1 MSTPEENFETAID
14 ESSEREARLQAIGVL
29 ETANECDSLA
39 DIVTKEDLDEQYREE
54 ALDGLGHPQCRS
66 TLEVLVDDGDL
77 TESLREHA
85 ESLLSETPDDAGAG
99 P

>member
-14 ESSEREARLQAIGVL
+14 ESSEREARQQAIDTL

-39 DIVTKEDLDEQYREE
+39 EIAAKEDIDEGIRER
-54 ALDGLGHPQCRS
+54 ALESLAHPQCKAR
-66 TLEVLVDDGDL
+66 LQALVDDGEL
-77 TESLREHA
+77 TESLEERG
-85 ESLLSETPDDAGAG
+85 ESLLAETPDDAGAG